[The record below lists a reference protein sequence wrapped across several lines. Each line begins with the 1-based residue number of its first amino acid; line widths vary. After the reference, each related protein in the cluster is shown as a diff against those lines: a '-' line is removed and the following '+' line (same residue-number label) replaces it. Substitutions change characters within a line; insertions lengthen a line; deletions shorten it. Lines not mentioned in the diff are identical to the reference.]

1 MRRRTFLG
9 SGIATLS
16 LAALSP
22 RRLYAAQDLPAVSR
36 MGKAITLP
44 ASDIADLR
52 ARLRGGLLSAGDAG
66 YDAARRIWNGAFD
79 RKPALI
85 AHCAGAADV
94 MRTVEFARAHDL
106 LVAVRGGG
114 HSISGQSVCE
124 GGLMVSL
131 EGMRGIRIDPQ
142 ARIARVEPGVLL
154 GDFDREAQAFGLVTP
169 AGTVSHTGVAGLT
182 LGGGFGRLARKY
194 GLACDNLQSADLVAA
209 DGRLVHASAT
219 ENPELFWAL
228 RGGGGNF
235 GVVTSFEFR
244 LHPSPPILLGGPV
257 IFPLA
262 QARSALRAYAD
273 FAGDA
278 ADDIY
283 ADAALTTLP
292 DGNRVLVI
300 DTCYAGAIDAG
311 AQAFAPI
318 RKFGTPIV
326 DAIAPTPYVKLQQTA
341 DQVLARGRRYYVKGS
356 FLREIDTA
364 LSDSLVEGFAGL
376 PPGVTVNFADAGGA
390 ISRVAPTATAFW
402 NRGARWNLVC
412 SAVWDNPADSE
423 AGITAGRRAYDIAEP
438 YAKGFY
444 VNDANLAERTQAQV
458 DSNYGGNLARLEKVK
473 AQYDPANLFHLNA
486 NVMPAGLIRAG
497 T

>member
-1 MRRRTFLG
+1 
-9 SGIATLS
+9 
-16 LAALSP
+16 
-22 RRLYAAQDLPAVSR
+22 
-36 MGKAITLP
+36 
-44 ASDIADLR
+44 
-52 ARLRGGLLSAGDAG
+52 
-66 YDAARRIWNGAFD
+66 
-79 RKPALI
+79 
-85 AHCAGAADV
+85 
-94 MRTVEFARAHDL
+94 
-106 LVAVRGGG
+106 
-114 HSISGQSVCE
+114 
-124 GGLMVSL
+124 
-131 EGMRGIRIDPQ
+131 MRGIRIDPQ

-154 GDFDREAQAFGLVTP
+154 GEFDREAQAFGLVTP

-182 LGGGFGRLARKY
+182 LGGGFGRLARKF
-194 GLACDNLQSADLVAA
+194 GLACDNLLSADLVAA
-209 DGRLVHASAT
+209 DGRLVHASVT
-219 ENPELFWAL
+219 ENPDLFWAL

-292 DGNRVLVI
+292 DGNRVLII

-311 AQAFAPI
+311 ERAFAPI

-356 FLREIDTA
+356 FLREIDAA

-376 PPGVTVNFADAGGA
+376 PTGVTANFADAGGA
-390 ISRVAPTATAFW
+390 ISRVAQTATAFW

-412 SAVWDNPADSE
+412 SAVWDDPADSE
-423 AGITAGRRAYDIAEP
+423 AGIAAGRRVYAIAEP

-486 NVMPAGLIRAG
+486 NVMPARAG
-497 T
+497 SAPAPRPAPAESRHPACC